1 MNPPMTKRVLQAIA
15 VAGAFL
21 CGAHLAMGKATADPG
36 QPTSTD
42 STAILIPLEYR
53 EVGFEIDS
61 EWIKLRIATE
71 AETAKLNTPQVAKD
85 IKLTFGTLEIGTNR
99 FGFAWDRNAARL
111 YLDLNQ
117 NLDFTDDPGGVFD
130 AAEKGYYQKFNDIR
144 LSVSDGPGQYD
155 YLVDLR
161 LYSTRSAFAELRSF
175 YEGKI
180 ELAGQT
186 WQIGLVKRL
195 AAKPGSTPSRPAAAL
210 LMRPWAERTKEFSL
224 TDSAAITVPLCEIVY
239 LWDRSYTPQIEWQQ
253 CDNTNKPVLK
263 LRPAKTELGQLE
275 LAGLYVQR
283 LVLKNAPQRA
293 ALFHSPDRIIQ
304 VPVGTY
310 NNIEVFLKNGDAEAT
325 AELVEKVVVTTNTT
339 NLLAVGG
346 PLTNSVTVT
355 VDGRV
360 LRMSYKLVGYGGK
373 EYNFNYAGAR
383 KPPEFNIYKGDKRI
397 SSGRFRFG

>member
-1 MNPPMTKRVLQAIA
+1 MTKRVLQAIA
-15 VAGAFL
+15 VVGAFL

-36 QPTSTD
+36 HPTSTD

-53 EVGFEIDS
+53 EVGFTIDS
-61 EWIKLRIATE
+61 EWIELRIATE
-71 AETAKLNTPQVAKD
+71 AQTAKLNTPQVAKGT
-85 IKLTFGTLEIGTNR
+85 KLTFGTLEIGTNR
-99 FGFAWDRNAARL
+99 FGFAWDRRAGKL

-117 NLDFTDDPGGVFD
+117 NLDFTDDTGGVFD
-130 AAEKGYYQKFNDIR
+130 AEKGFYQEFTGIR
-144 LSVSDGPGQYD
+144 LSVSDGLSQWH
-155 YLVDLR
+155 YLVDLQ
-161 LYSTRSAFAELRSF
+161 LYDVRGCYVQLRSF
-175 YEGKI
+175 YEGKL

-186 WQIGLVKRL
+186 WQIGLVKKL
-195 AAKPGSTPSRPAAAL
+195 VANPGSTSRSRETTL
-210 LMRPWAERTKEFSL
+210 LIRPWTERTKRFSL
-224 TDSAAITVPLCEIVY
+224 SDSAAITVPLCEIVY
-239 LWDRSYTPQIEWQQ
+239 LWDRSYTPQIDWQQ
-253 CDNTNKPVLK
+253 CDHTNKPVLK

-383 KPPEFNIYKGDKRI
+383 KPPEFTIYKGDKRI